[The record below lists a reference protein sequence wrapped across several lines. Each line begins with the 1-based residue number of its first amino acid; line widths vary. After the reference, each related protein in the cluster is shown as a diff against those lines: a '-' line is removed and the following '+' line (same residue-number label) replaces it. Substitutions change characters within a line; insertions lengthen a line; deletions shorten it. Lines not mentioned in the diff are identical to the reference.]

1 MKRKL
6 PSQKPKKDANQNKN
20 KMSKINEFLNKI
32 GVKTDVIEKLG
43 SEEEVNLDDIVTSFK
58 GSIREVI
65 QNDPEFIQPIK
76 DEIRGSELSK
86 IEHKIKKQFGL
97 SSEDVKDK
105 NIDEIIA
112 TAYDKSRKSIA
123 STTEE
128 IQQKMME
135 LSRENKRLLE
145 EVLPAKEAETKE
157 YVKQY
162 RKETAMKSML
172 ANKKDLLVK
181 PEIAYLTLQDYLNKN
196 YEVDID
202 ETNNLLLKTKNG
214 LNPLN
219 ADGTKIVSFDEVV
232 DKKLQDDGLI
242 VQSNAKAGTAPTQK
256 VKTGQITEER
266 KYNLPGIKTAEENA
280 ERMKNLRTFGQ

>member
-97 SSEDVKDK
+97 SSE
-105 NIDEIIA
+105 EIGRA
-112 TAYDKSRKSIA
+112 H
-123 STTEE
+123 
-128 IQQKMME
+128 
-135 LSRENKRLLE
+135 
-145 EVLPAKEAETKE
+145 V
-157 YVKQY
+157 
-162 RKETAMKSML
+162 
-172 ANKKDLLVK
+172 
-181 PEIAYLTLQDYLNKN
+181 
-196 YEVDID
+196 
-202 ETNNLLLKTKNG
+202 
-214 LNPLN
+214 
-219 ADGTKIVSFDEVV
+219 
-232 DKKLQDDGLI
+232 
-242 VQSNAKAGTAPTQK
+242 
-256 VKTGQITEER
+256 
-266 KYNLPGIKTAEENA
+266 
-280 ERMKNLRTFGQ
+280 